1 MTFCQTS
8 ECITVKI
15 ENDQLPCCT
24 NYFWENGKCKEC
36 PPGYFGKNC
45 SSLCEYPNYGQHCQ
59 NTCDCNVTDCN
70 HVDGCYV
77 NYSQIEIS
85 TAVGLPDVTPLFSII
100 TWSTIS
106 STGGDKTNKNNKD
119 KKKSG
124 FDSSTL
130 AIILVGFVLLCL
142 FVLTGVP
149 WISKFIRR
157 NCTYV
162 VNAEDN
168 DIYRLETV
176 YMEINA
182 ESDQQESQTNTIGA
196 TVLTNSCTSLDGE
209 ETRPELPARNNQDQK
224 TNTTHTNK
232 DDETDNVQN

>member
-1 MTFCQTS
+1 MST
-8 ECITVKI
+8 CI
-15 ENDQLPCCT
+15 L
-24 NYFWENGKCKEC
+24 F
-36 PPGYFGKNC
+36 
-45 SSLCEYPNYGQHCQ
+45 SL
-59 NTCDCNVTDCN
+59 
-70 HVDGCYV
+70 HVFLG
-77 NYSQIEIS
+77 
-85 TAVGLPDVTPLFSII
+85 VGLPDVMPLFSMI

-106 STGGDKTNKNNKD
+106 TTGDKTDKHNKD

-157 NCTYV
+157 NCTDL

-168 DIYRLETV
+168 DTNTIETV

-196 TVLTNSCTSLDGE
+196 TVLTRSCTSLDRE

-232 DDETDNVQN
+232 DDETDNVHN